1 MMDVLKMS
9 NKNQL
14 QEYCIPYWQV
24 NMVES
29 TAEFWRD
36 MAIWTRIYIAS
47 AYTGLEDQE
56 EVFSRLYRV
65 PYEFGGTIR
74 LLFGDQI
81 ANAYIN
87 NLAYQVV
94 LIRNLVNAQISG
106 DTDTVNKNTALLY
119 QNADARAVFLT
130 QVNPYWHVND
140 WRGLMYT
147 FISLLL
153 EESTSYLAK
162 DYSKSIDIFDRLLGQ
177 ATQIANYFSEGVFN
191 YLFYNRMA
199 PR

>member
-1 MMDVLKMS
+1 MS
-9 NKNQL
+9 YKNQL
-14 QEYCIPYWQV
+14 QDYCIPYWQV

-47 AYTGLEDQE
+47 TYTGLEDQE

-74 LLFGDQI
+74 LLFGDII
-81 ANAYIN
+81 ANEYIN
-87 NLAYQVV
+87 NLSYQVI
-94 LIRNLVNAQISG
+94 LIRDLVNSQISG
-106 DTDTVNKNTALLY
+106 DVDTVNKNTALLY
-119 QNADARAVFLT
+119 QNADVRAVFLT

-147 FISLLL
+147 FISLILD
-153 EESTSYLAK
+153 ESTSFLSK
-162 DYSKSIDIFDRLLGQ
+162 DYNRSIDIFDRLLGQ

-191 YLFYNRMA
+191 YLILSRQSL
-199 PR
+199 R